1 MLKPHRHKE
10 PMRQAICR
18 AKAPRPE
25 PVSLCEAVLGYTLIG
40 VACAV
45 GMMGAW
51 MAFVYV
57 WTVAGGGQ

>member
-18 AKAPRPE
+18 AKEPRPE
-25 PVSLCEAVLGYTLIG
+25 PVSLCEAALAYSLIG
-40 VACAV
+40 IACCV
-45 GMMGAW
+45 GAWGAW

-57 WTVAGGGQ
+57 WAIAR